1 MEELIKPNK
10 IQPLRV
16 LEVIR
21 QGDVGG
27 GESHVLDLV
36 LGFDRTLVTPIVM
49 AFTKGKMIDA
59 LRAAG
64 ITCYVIETTRPFDH
78 RVQHQIHDVILEERI
93 QLIHAH
99 GSRAASNIFWLAY
112 RAHLPL
118 VYTVHGWSFHP
129 DQPRLTFRLR
139 AWSEALICHFTNR
152 VICVS
157 ESNRLSGV
165 NAFGLQDSMVIE
177 NGINLSRFDADT
189 SYPDVRSE
197 LGFSGNDYV
206 VALIARITK
215 QKGPMHFVKSV
226 ALAHQSDPRV
236 KGLIVG
242 DGDMKEEMMAYIR
255 QEGLEE
261 VFKVTPFRQDV
272 PALLKA
278 IDVYCLPSLWEGLS
292 IALIEAMA
300 MKKPLVVTP
309 TDGTREIITHKRNG
323 WVVPFEDDQALA
335 TAYLTLKEQ
344 PALAA
349 TMGEAAQT
357 IVKRR
362 FDSRRVSRSV
372 MEVYREVI
380 NHR

>member
-1 MEELIKPNK
+1 
-10 IQPLRV
+10 
-16 LEVIR
+16 
-21 QGDVGG
+21 
-27 GESHVLDLV
+27 
-36 LGFDRTLVTPIVM
+36 
-49 AFTKGKMIDA
+49 
-59 LRAAG
+59 
-64 ITCYVIETTRPFDH
+64 
-78 RVQHQIHDVILEERI
+78 
-93 QLIHAH
+93 
-99 GSRAASNIFWLAY
+99 
-112 RAHLPL
+112 
-118 VYTVHGWSFHP
+118 
-129 DQPRLTFRLR
+129 
-139 AWSEALICHFTNR
+139 
-152 VICVS
+152 
-157 ESNRLSGV
+157 
-165 NAFGLQDSMVIE
+165 MVIE
-177 NGINLSRFDADT
+177 NGINLSRFDADA

-197 LGFSGNDYV
+197 LGFSGDDYV

-349 TMGEAAQT
+349 AMGEAAQT